1 VADLLEY
8 ASTKGIVEKA
18 GTWFSY
24 KGDRLG
30 QGREKAK
37 AFLLENPKILKTLV
51 NEVYT
56 SAGIAVPNKAKTDSD
71 ASKKDAPASGDAK
84 KPIATA

>member
-1 VADLLEY
+1 M
-8 ASTKGIVEKA
+8 KGKIPKSLSKFISKNIVEKS

-24 KGDRLG
+24 KGERLG

-37 AFLLENPKILKTLV
+37 AFLLDNPKLLKTLV

-56 SAGIAVPNKAKTDSD
+56 SAGIAVPTRTKHTDED
-71 ASKKDAPASGDAK
+71 TKKETTEVSKKAS
-84 KPIATA
+84 